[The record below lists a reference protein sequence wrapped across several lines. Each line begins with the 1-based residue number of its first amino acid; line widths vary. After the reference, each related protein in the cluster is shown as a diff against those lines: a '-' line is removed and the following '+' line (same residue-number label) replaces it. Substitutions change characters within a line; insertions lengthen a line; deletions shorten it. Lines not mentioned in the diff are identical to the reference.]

1 MYLIVSVIKKFSKI
15 MLKGSQK
22 EWQIVFI
29 ICSVIFLIGGVGYCI
44 LCDGNLQPWAV
55 STEKSKKEEL
65 EVDQEKE
72 SFYLTKF

>member
-1 MYLIVSVIKKFSKI
+1 

-55 STEKSKKEEL
+55 SAEKSKKEEL